1 MMVIFAKEERW
12 VDVLNARAEREARG
26 RARVKKDDIL
36 DCGEVRSNWVV
47 EG

>member
-1 MMVIFAKEERW
+1 MVIFAKEERW

-36 DCGEVRSNWVV
+36 GCRGEDS
-47 EG
+47 